1 MRIPVDLGLSMI
13 YTVEIVD
20 FWNNL
25 RWWYRIWLYIIDTPQ
40 PEDDGNMI
48 HASLTRIDHGYAL

>member
-1 MRIPVDLGLSMI
+1 MI